1 LSGYA
6 GAIHP
11 LFLEIGVDFELALV
25 ASNSMEVWYA
35 SPVTKQ
41 TAIKLTVDVKADH
54 TVRLPDDV
62 PIGPAELIVFV
73 KDQESG
79 ALPVDRAPSPIGLF
93 ENDAD
98 VVDEAMGH
106 VREMR
111 ASSRM
116 RVVP

>member
-1 LSGYA
+1 LWYV
-6 GAIHP
+6 
-11 LFLEIGVDFELALV
+11 LE
-25 ASNSMEVWYA
+25 
-35 SPVTKQ
+35 VTKQ
-41 TAIKLTVDVKADH
+41 TAFKLSAFVQADH

-73 KDQESG
+73 TDQESG
-79 ALPVDRAPSPIGLF
+79 ALPVERAPSPIGLF

-98 VVDEAMGH
+98 VVDEAMGY

-116 RVVP
+116 RAMP

>member
-1 LSGYA
+1 
-6 GAIHP
+6 
-11 LFLEIGVDFELALV
+11 
-25 ASNSMEVWYA
+25 
-35 SPVTKQ
+35 VTKQ
-41 TAIKLTVDVKADH
+41 TAFKLSVQVQADH

-62 PIGPAELIVFV
+62 PVGPAELIVFV

-93 ENDAD
+93 EDDAD
-98 VVDEAMGH
+98 VVDAAMGH

-116 RVVP
+116 RAIP